1 MRPRLCGGPMGTEL
15 ARRGFAL
22 AAPAWSAAANLDAPD
37 LVAAIHREH
46 VAAGAEQITANTTC
60 AHRHD
65 VGDAQVEIC
74 RVAIDLARRAGVGVA
89 ASLAMLP
96 ASMSTQRRA
105 LEYARTTAAMRG
117 ADVLLLEGFV
127 DADELVRALEAT
139 RDWPGPRWA
148 ALAGPGAAQLPALVP
163 RALAEGVAL
172 VAVHCCPL
180 DDAAAALSA
189 ARTAYPDAPLG
200 AYPSPAIDRDDD
212 GFARALVDLAERI
225 GLTWIGSCCGGTP
238 ATTAALGAARDR

>member
-1 MRPRLCGGPMGTEL
+1 MGARVCGGPMGTEL

-22 AAPAWSAAANLDAPD
+22 AAPAWSAAANLHAPE
-37 LVAAIHREH
+37 LVAAIHRDH

-74 RVAIDLARRAGVGVA
+74 RVAIDLARRSGVRVA

-96 ASMSTQRRA
+96 AWMSPERRA
-105 LEYARTTAAMRG
+105 LEYAAAATAMRG
-117 ADVLLLEGFV
+117 ADVLLLEGFI

-139 RDWPGPRWA
+139 RGWPGSRWA

-163 RALAEGVAL
+163 RALAEHVAL
-172 VAVHCCPL
+172 VAVHCCAL
-180 DDAAAALSA
+180 ADAAAALSH
-189 ARTAYPDAPLG
+189 ARARFPGAPLG
-200 AYPSPAIDRDDD
+200 AYPSPEGDDL
-212 GFARALVDLAERI
+212 GFAQALVELAVRIDLA
-225 GLTWIGSCCGGTP
+225 WIGSCCGGTP
-238 ATTAALGAARDR
+238 ATTAALVAARDR

>member
-22 AAPAWSAAANLDAPD
+22 AAPTWSAAANLGAPE
-37 LVAAIHREH
+37 LVAEIHRDH

-74 RVAIDLARRAGVGVA
+74 RAAIDLARRAGVRVA

-96 ASMSTQRRA
+96 ASMTAPDRA
-105 LEYARTTAAMRG
+105 LEYARTTAALRG

-139 RDWPGPRWA
+139 RAWAGPRWA

-163 RALAEGVAL
+163 RALAEGVEL

-180 DDAAAALSA
+180 ADADAALSA
-189 ARTAYPDAPLG
+189 ARADFPDAPLG
-200 AYPSPAIDRDDD
+200 AYPSPALAGDDD
-212 GFARALVDLAERI
+212 GFARALVEIAVRI
-225 GLTWIGSCCGGTP
+225 GLASIGSCCGGTP
-238 ATTAALGAARDR
+238 ATTAALGVARDR